1 MDAEKVKNYWVV
13 ESDEALKVAWQIFNA
28 KSYSYALFFGHL
40 AIEKILK
47 AIYVDKTK
55 QQPPFT
61 HNLLKL
67 AEVLDTQLDQR
78 QRDAFIEI
86 TAFNIE
92 SRYSDEDGSFKKK
105 CTKEFAKGWLNKI
118 EEIHKWLKSML

>member
-13 ESDEALKVAWQIFNA
+13 ESD
-28 KSYSYALFFGHL
+28 
-40 AIEKILK
+40 
-47 AIYVDKTK
+47 
-55 QQPPFT
+55 
-61 HNLLKL
+61 
-67 AEVLDTQLDQR
+67 
-78 QRDAFIEI
+78 IEI

-105 CTKEFAKGWLNKI
+105 CTKEFAKGWLNKT

>member
-1 MDAEKVKNYWVV
+1 MDIERIKNYWIV
-13 ESDEALKVAWQIFNA
+13 ESEEALKVAWQIFNA
-28 KSYSYALFFGHL
+28 KSYSYSLFFGHL

-47 AIYVDKTK
+47 AIYVDKK
-55 QQPPFT
+55 KEQPPFT

-67 AEVLDTQLDQR
+67 SEVLDTQLDQR
-78 QRDAFIEI
+78 QIDAFIEI

-92 SRYSDEDGSFKKK
+92 SRYSDEEGSFRKK
-105 CTKEFAKGWLNKI
+105 CNKKFTKGWLNKI